1 MVMNFRVPARLVVAF
16 LCAGALSIPLLSSD
30 ALRPP
35 AVRPLAASVHA
46 LVGGRVVLKPGEEL
60 EMATVVLRDGRI
72 EGVGKDMAVPAD
84 ARVHDMMG
92 TTIYAGFIDAHVS
105 FAQNGSKRAGPM
117 EEDPPV
123 GFRGLTAGAG
133 GGFAGAPS
141 VASGTGPDSVV
152 IPQRR
157 MAREHAPDPK
167 ALEALRA
174 EGFTVANVVPDR
186 GVIRG
191 TSVLVSL
198 GSSDPAEAILRSET
212 FQHIALT
219 VPGDDPRGAADN
231 NREMPR
237 AYPASLMGVIA
248 VVRQTF
254 FDAQFQADDGAHFAA
269 NAHSRPRPEVREPL
283 VALLPAAR
291 KGMPVCFEPGGI
303 LMVDRAMQL
312 SRELNLQPV
321 LLATGQEWR
330 RPDLIRAA
338 DAPFIVPI
346 DFPEVP
352 KLPDEDDWIAV
363 PTDQL
368 RAWDQAPGNPGSL
381 RLGGREIALST
392 HGLDNPDK
400 FRANA
405 RLAIARGLRETD
417 ALAALTTVPARLL
430 GAADQL
436 GDITAGKLANLTV
449 VENGRYFD
457 EEARVREVWIEGRL
471 FSAPP
476 KDERN
481 KDAKNEKKETADAEG
496 AGKPDQPDKKKE
508 NEALRGRLTDAPA
521 QHDRGPLL
529 APPAVFV
536 KSAVLWTSGP
546 QGRLENAGL
555 LIVDGRI
562 KAVGTIAA
570 DQVPAGAMVID
581 RPGIHVT
588 PGLIDCHSHSMVLG
602 GVNEGT
608 LPSTAMVRIADVVNS
623 ETETIHQQLAG
634 GLTVAN
640 LLHGSANP
648 IGGQNCVIKLRD
660 GAGPDGLKFEGA
672 PGGIKFALGENVKQ
686 SNWGDGFRQR
696 FPQTR
701 MGVPA
706 FHTNRFA
713 AARHYAESLSKQQ
726 REGGAPVRRDL
737 ELEALA
743 EIIKGERLV
752 HCHSYRQDEVV
763 AFLRVME
770 SFGVRVATL
779 QHILEGYKVADEIA
793 RHGAGASAFSDWWAY
808 KLEVY
813 DAIPHAGSLMRER
826 GVLVSFNSD
835 SSDLARRLNLEAAKA
850 VKYGGTSEEE
860 ALKFVTLNPAR
871 QLGIANR
878 VGSLEPGKDGDFV
891 IWSAHPLDTLTVC
904 QETWIEGKQY
914 FERAEALRRAGARRQ
929 LREALLA
936 KAKTLARDGPDGKD
950 NEKGREKFFHRAL
963 EDRQNHRCLD
973 CCLDHEMP
981 WTN

>member
-1 MVMNFRVPARLVVAF
+1 M
-16 LCAGALSIPLLSSD
+16 
-30 ALRPP
+30 
-35 AVRPLAASVHA
+35 HA
-46 LVGGRVVLKPGEEL
+46 LVGGRVVLNPGEEL
-60 EMATVVLRDGRI
+60 ERATVVLRDGRI
-72 EGVGKDMAVPAD
+72 EAVGMDTPIPGD
-84 ARVHDMMG
+84 ARVHEMNG

-105 FAQNGSKRAGPM
+105 FAKIPSERAGPM
-117 EEDPPV
+117 DEDPPV
-123 GFRGLTAGAG
+123 GFRDLTAGAG
-133 GGFAGAPS
+133 AGFAGAPS
-141 VASGTGPDSVV
+141 VAGGTGPDSVV
-152 IPQRR
+152 TPQRR
-157 MAREHAPDPK
+157 MVREHAPDPK

-174 EGFTVANVVPDR
+174 EGFTAANVVPDR

-191 TSVLVSL
+191 TSAFVSL
-198 GSSDPAEAILRSET
+198 GSSDPEEAIMRPDT

-219 VPGDDPRGAADN
+219 VPGDDPRGARDN
-231 NREMPR
+231 NRDVAS

-254 FDAQFQADDGAHFAA
+254 FDTRFQADDAAHFAA
-269 NAHSRPRPEVREPL
+269 NPNARPRPAVRE
-283 VALLPAAR
+283 ALDALQPAAL
-291 KGMPVCFEPGGI
+291 KTMPVCFEPGGM

-312 SRELNLQPV
+312 SRELSLQPV
-321 LLATGQEWR
+321 MLATGQEWR
-330 RPDLIRAA
+330 RPDLMRAA
-338 DAPFIVPI
+338 AVTFIVPI

-352 KLPDEDDWIAV
+352 KLPDEDDWVAV

-381 RLGGREIALST
+381 RRSGREIALTT
-392 HGLDNPDK
+392 HGLDKPDK

-405 RLAIARGLRETD
+405 RLAIARGLSEAD
-417 ALAALTTVPARLL
+417 ALAALTTVPARLC
-430 GAADQL
+430 GVADQL
-436 GDITAGKLANLTV
+436 GEITAGKLANLTV

-457 EEARVREVWIEGRL
+457 EKARVREVWIEGRL

-476 KDERN
+476 KDEKN
-481 KDAKNEKKETADAEG
+481 KDEKDEKKEGGAAEG
-496 AGKPDQPDKKKE
+496 SAKPEQPDKKKE
-508 NEALRGRLTDAPA
+508 NEALRGQLTDAPA

-529 APPAVFV
+529 APPAVFI
-536 KSAVLWTSGP
+536 KSAILWTSGP
-546 QGRLENAGL
+546 QGRLENASL
-555 LIVDGRI
+555 LIVDGKI
-562 KAVGTIAA
+562 KAVGTITA
-570 DQVPAGAMVID
+570 DQVPAGALVID
-581 RPGIHVT
+581 RPSIHVT

-660 GAGPDGLKFEGA
+660 GAGPDGLNLEGA

-686 SNWGDGFRQR
+686 SNWGDRFRQR

-706 FHTNRFA
+706 FHANRFT
-713 AARHYAESLSKQQ
+713 AARHYAESLAKQQ
-726 REGGAPVRRDL
+726 REGGQPVRRDL
-737 ELEALA
+737 ELETIA
-743 EIIKGERLV
+743 EIIRGERLV

-770 SFGVRVATL
+770 GFGVRVATL

-850 VKYGGTSEEE
+850 VKYGGTSQED
-860 ALKFVTLNPAR
+860 ALKFVTLNPAL

-891 IWSAHPLDTLTVC
+891 IWSGHPLDTITLC

-914 FERAEALRRAGARRQ
+914 FERAEALRRAGARQQ

-936 KAKTLARDGPDGKD
+936 KAKTLAGDGPGGKGD
-950 NEKGREKFFHRAL
+950 EKAQDKFFHRAL
-963 EDRQNHRCLD
+963 EDRQNHLCLD